1 MGILNVK
8 DLSLTMD
15 GTPILDDVSVEFQDG
30 KIHALVGPNGA
41 GKSSLAYAI
50 MGLEDY
56 DEYEGDITFKGESL
70 NGLSVYERAER
81 GITLAWQE
89 PARFEGMTVR
99 QFIEASAEEDSEES
113 VESSIEKVGMDP
125 DQYLDRGIDSSLSG
139 GERKKL
145 ELASILAMEPDLVLL
160 DEPDSGIDVAS
171 LDRIFEGIEF
181 LKNKGTTVILITHS
195 ATVLEQAEYAFLMCF
210 GRIIDRGDIDKIGRY
225 FEEECFECE
234 AFSDQDKAI
243 EEWEERKE
251 KL

>member
-1 MGILNVK
+1 MGILDVK
-8 DLSLTMD
+8 NLSLNID
-15 GTPILDDVSVEFQDG
+15 GAKILDNVTVEFQES
-30 KIHALVGPNGA
+30 KVHAIVGPNGA
-41 GKSSLAYAI
+41 GKSSLAFAV

-56 DEYEGDITFKGESL
+56 DEYEGDIKFRGESL
-70 NGLSVYERAER
+70 NGLSVYERAEK

-99 QFIEASAEEDSEES
+99 QFIEASAEEDSEET

-125 DQYLDRGIDSSLSG
+125 DQYLDRAIDTSLSG

-145 ELASILAMEPDLVLL
+145 ELASILAMEPELVLL

-171 LDRIFEGIEF
+171 LDRMFEGIEF
-181 LKNKGTTVILITHS
+181 LKNKGTTVVLITHS
-195 ATVLEQAEYAFLMCF
+195 ETVLKHAEHAFLMCF
-210 GRIIDRGDIDKIGRY
+210 GRIIERGSIEKIGKY

-234 AFSDQDKAI
+234 AFEDQTKAV
-243 EEWEERKE
+243 EEMKERKE

>member
-1 MGILNVK
+1 MMGILDVK

-15 GTPILDDVSVEFQDG
+15 GTTILDDISVEFQEG
-30 KIHALVGPNGA
+30 KVHALVGPNGA
-41 GKSSLAYAI
+41 GKSTLAYAI

-56 DEYEGDITFKGESL
+56 DEYKGDITFKGESL
-70 NGLSVYERAER
+70 NGLSVYERAKR
-81 GITLAWQE
+81 GITLTWQE

-99 QFIEASAEEDSEES
+99 QFIEASAKDSEES
-113 VESSIEKVGMDP
+113 VGSSIEKVGMSP
-125 DQYLDRGIDSSLSG
+125 DEYLDRAIDSSLSG

-145 ELASILAMEPDLVLL
+145 ELASVLAMEPDLVLL

-171 LDRIFEGIEF
+171 LDRIFDGIEF

-195 ATVLEQAEYAFLMCF
+195 ATVLEHAEHAFLMCF
-210 GRIIDRGDIDKIGRY
+210 GRVIDRGDIDKIGRY
-225 FEEECFECE
+225 FEEECFECK

-243 EEWEERKE
+243 EEWEERKD